1 MEIVEVDP
9 FDRERFEAWHAVYA
23 EAEQAGR
30 GEHSNDW
37 LLEELRAAKQFDDP
51 SERTWIYAAL
61 SEGEIVGVSEVEVY
75 ELDNR
80 ELAWVKVY
88 TRPQLRGRGVGT
100 ALLEH
105 AEQRAREL
113 GRPRVLTEVVFDY
126 DLPVDG
132 AGSRDAAFAQRHG
145 YTLGLGDVQRVL
157 RLPVADEVLSGL
169 IPEQA
174 LAAAGYRLVCF
185 HGPVPD
191 EWVAGFAALSA
202 TLNTEAP
209 MGDLVLE
216 NESADVAV
224 FRAREELLARQ
235 GRTRWATIA
244 LDAADQVVGYTE
256 LMVSSLEPERAYQWG
271 TLVAVEARGAALGVA
286 LKARN
291 LAEVQAADLGA
302 ERIYTWNAEVNAH
315 MVAVN
320 DALGFEPVARMGEF
334 HKSLGPAAC

>member
-1 MEIVEVDP
+1 MEVDP
-9 FDRERFEAWHAVYA
+9 FDREQMDAWHAVYA
-23 EAEQAGR
+23 AAEQFGR

-37 LLEELRAAKQFDDP
+37 LLEELRAAKQSVDP
-51 SERTWIYAAL
+51 SERMWIHAAL
-61 SEGEIVGVSEVEVY
+61 VDGEMAGVSELEVY

-80 ELAWVKVY
+80 ELAWFKVY
-88 TRPQLRGRGVGT
+88 TLPQRRGQGVGT

-105 AEQRAREL
+105 AEAQARAL
-113 GRPRVLTEVVFDY
+113 GRPRMLTEVVFDY

-132 AGSRDAAFAQRHG
+132 AGSKDAEFVIRRG
-145 YTLGLGDVQRVL
+145 FRLGIGDVQRVL
-157 RLPVADEVLSGL
+157 RLPIADDVLTGL
-169 IPEQA
+169 AGQA
-174 LAAAGYRLVCF
+174 APSAGYRLESF
-185 HGPVPD
+185 HGAVP
-191 EWVAGFAALSA
+191 EQWVAGYAALSA

-209 MGDLVLE
+209 MGDLLLE
-216 NESADVAV
+216 NESADVEV
-224 FRAREELLARQ
+224 FRTREQLLARQ

-244 LDAADQVVGYTE
+244 LDGADQVVGYTE

-271 TLVAVEARGAALGVA
+271 TLVAVEARGARLGVA

-291 LAEVQAADLGA
+291 LAAVQAAGLGV

-334 HKSLGPAAC
+334 HKELGPASAG